1 MKCRGKE
8 MRKSKA
14 NLETKL
20 KLLESIL
27 DNDAFG
33 FEYNRCKKIEKLF
46 ENISEGITVRSR
58 WQW

>member
-1 MKCRGKE
+1 

-20 KLLESIL
+20 KLLERIL

>member
-1 MKCRGKE
+1 

-33 FEYNRCKKIEKLF
+33 FEYNRRKKIEKLF
-46 ENISEGITVRSR
+46 ENVSEGITVRSR